1 MPRSYSI
8 ILFTHI
14 SPELVGSGNEPS
26 YQCGWYETIQ
36 MVTSAYHLH
45 HPIFSTHSFHPIS
58 LYPFSQ
64 LSSFLVIVLSREQG
78 WNWRDEWYYVYQESH
93 HYQVTLL
100 ISQMTK
106 SCRIVFCRY
115 LLYTIMGVVTTISFV
130 KAYVSI
136 ERQPELA
143 DMEMQT
149 LSLHDPIY
157 YSVVSSSKPYP
168 RCPRQV
174 LCNEKEYND
183 YLQHVP
189 LNYRVCSECVLE
201 MQLRHF
207 HGLPF
212 MYHTIENDKYPTI
225 PLGSELQYLCF
236 PEINTQDRLF
246 LLILILTSAKEIEE
260 RATLRSYYNRL
271 HVNSTRFIF
280 VTASNPEVN
289 EAVARESEQYRDI
302 LQLNH
307 VDSYHNLTLSVFGA
321 FQFFSRDTKYAKY
334 IMKTDSD
341 CVLNLPRIER
351 KLWEFDGFQY
361 AGNCRTNVRYYT
373 TGVRRKNYVP
383 PELVGEETQIAQ
395 YATGAG
401 YVIAS
406 SVLPKL
412 VVALRHLPFIAHNE
426 DVNVGR
432 AMSLIHVK
440 CKMLWGWI
448 ARNGCSEDECNVIA
462 IIHSPNNWR
471 KIWEA
476 VLGS

>member
-36 MVTSAYHLH
+36 MATSAYHLH

-174 LCNEKEYND
+174 LCNEKEYIG
-183 YLQHVP
+183 YVQHVP
-189 LNYRVCSECVLE
+189 LPYLVCSVWVLE

-207 HGLPF
+207 HVLPF
-212 MYHTIENDKYPTI
+212 
-225 PLGSELQYLCF
+225 LC
-236 PEINTQDRLF
+236 
-246 LLILILTSAKEIEE
+246 
-260 RATLRSYYNRL
+260 
-271 HVNSTRFIF
+271 
-280 VTASNPEVN
+280 
-289 EAVARESEQYRDI
+289 
-302 LQLNH
+302 
-307 VDSYHNLTLSVFGA
+307 
-321 FQFFSRDTKYAKY
+321 
-334 IMKTDSD
+334 
-341 CVLNLPRIER
+341 
-351 KLWEFDGFQY
+351 
-361 AGNCRTNVRYYT
+361 
-373 TGVRRKNYVP
+373 
-383 PELVGEETQIAQ
+383 
-395 YATGAG
+395 
-401 YVIAS
+401 
-406 SVLPKL
+406 
-412 VVALRHLPFIAHNE
+412 
-426 DVNVGR
+426 
-432 AMSLIHVK
+432 
-440 CKMLWGWI
+440 
-448 ARNGCSEDECNVIA
+448 
-462 IIHSPNNWR
+462 
-471 KIWEA
+471 
-476 VLGS
+476 